1 MAENEV
7 AQAKACSKCARVKP
21 NTVEFFHRASAA
33 NRRRNPHA
41 LVAECKECAHARQ
54 ARASRT
60 APEKARRRNRDHRAR
75 NLEKERARWRAVA
88 AARADEVRR
97 AYNSDPAARLKKLA
111 SGRAWYQANK
121 ERRLAAG
128 KKWASEN
135 RENRR
140 ASKSAY
146 ERDRYRS
153 NPKVMIRKRMSAAV
167 RASLS
172 WELAGKKS
180 DRSWQALVGYTAS
193 DLKAHIE
200 RQFLAGMSW
209 DNAGD
214 WHIDHIVPVSS
225 FTFTSFE
232 CADFRACWALTNL
245 RPLWAEENMK
255 KGAKVLNLL

>member
-1 MAENEV
+1 MAEIEV
-7 AQAKACSKCARVKP
+7 ARAKACSKCARVKP
-21 NTVEFFHRASAA
+21 GTPEFFYRASAA
-33 NRRRNPHA
+33 NRRRNPDA
-41 LVAECKECAHARQ
+41 LVAECKECTLARTS
-54 ARASRT
+54 AA
-60 APEKARRRNRDHRAR
+60 AKECPDKARRRRQAYVAR
-75 NLEKERARWRAVA
+75 NREKERARQRACA
-88 AARADEVRR
+88 AARADKVRES
-97 AYNSDPAARLKKLA
+97 YKNDPAVRQKKQSA
-111 SGRAWYQANK
+111 GRAWYQANK
-121 ERRLAAG
+121 DRHLAAG

-135 RENRR
+135 RERRR
-140 ASKSAY
+140 ASKSTY

-180 DRSWQALVGYTAS
+180 DRSWQSLVGYTAS

-232 CADFRACWALTNL
+232 CADSAHAGL
-245 RPLWAEENMK
+245 
-255 KGAKVLNLL
+255 